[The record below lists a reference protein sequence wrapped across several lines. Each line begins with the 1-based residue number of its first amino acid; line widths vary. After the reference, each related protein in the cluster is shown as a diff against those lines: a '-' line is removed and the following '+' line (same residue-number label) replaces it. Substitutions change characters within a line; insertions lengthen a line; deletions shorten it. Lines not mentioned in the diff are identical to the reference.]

1 MYMGYNVLSSFI
13 FLIPLALSTA
23 VCPEVELKGVQ
34 IKSLNGIKIS
44 ISIDINAG
52 TEFIPDLSLN

>member
-13 FLIPLALSTA
+13 FLIPLSTA